1 MAEFTPA
8 ARTATRLA
16 EADSVVVIGLGRFGS
31 AVATELVAMGIEVLG
46 IDSDEEYVQAHNG
59 LLTHVVQADA
69 TNERALKQLA
79 VPEFDR
85 AVIGIGTNIE
95 ASLLATSLLVDFG
108 VPQIWTKAISPAHGR
123 ILQQLGAHHVVSPE
137 KEMGTRVAHLVRG
150 AMLDFI
156 EFDENFAM
164 VKTTAP
170 REALGKPLR
179 EAGLRARHGITVI
192 AVKSAASEWT
202 YATAD
207 TVLSEGDYIVVTGPT
222 RKAERFALLG

>member
-1 MAEFTPA
+1 MAEFSSVT
-8 ARTATRLA
+8 RTATRLA
-16 EADSVVVIGLGRFGS
+16 EADSVVVIGLGRFGG
-31 AVATELVAMGIEVLG
+31 AVATELVSMGIEVLG
-46 IDSDEEYVQAHNG
+46 IDNDEEFVQAHNG

-79 VPEFDR
+79 VPDFDR
-85 AVIGIGTNIE
+85 AVIGIGSNIE

-108 VPQIWTKAISPAHGR
+108 VPQIWAKAISQAHGR
-123 ILQQLGAHHVVSPE
+123 ILEQLGAHHVVSPE
-137 KEMGTRVAHLVRG
+137 TEMGTRVAHLVRG
-150 AMLDFI
+150 AMLDFV

-179 EAGLRARHGITVI
+179 EAGLRSRHGITVI
-192 AVKSAASEWT
+192 AVKPIAADWT

-207 TVLSEGDYIVVTGPT
+207 TVLGEGDQIVVTGPT

>member
-1 MAEFTPA
+1 MAEFTPPP
-8 ARTATRLA
+8 RTATRLA

-46 IDSDEEYVQAHNG
+46 VDSDEEFVQAHNG

-79 VPEFDR
+79 VPDFDR
-85 AVIGIGTNIE
+85 AVIGIGSNIE

-108 VPQIWTKAISPAHGR
+108 VPQIWAKAITHPHGR
-123 ILQQLGAHHVVSPE
+123 ILGQLGAHHVVYPE
-137 KEMGTRVAHLVRG
+137 TEMGRRVAHLVRG
-150 AMLDFI
+150 AMLDFV

-170 REALGKPLR
+170 REAIGKPLR
-179 EAGLRARHGITVI
+179 DAGLRARHGITVI
-192 AVKSAASEWT
+192 AVKPPMTDWT

-207 TVLSEGDYIVVTGPT
+207 TVLNEGDHIVVTGPT
-222 RKAERFALLG
+222 RKAERFALLD